1 MRDDTYTRIALR
13 LRDIGAE
20 DREWLLS
27 HLGAE
32 DCQRVSAALQEYRA
46 HNAARAEGAAQGLHE
61 GSKTQAE
68 SAPSKSQAGSAT
80 SKSHVGGA
88 PPLKTPVGSPP
99 PPADRLAAAS
109 AADVRKMLAGQPDWA
124 IALVLSAGPW
134 PWSQELLGQVSPER
148 IRALRALAT
157 QLSDRVKPQFRDA
170 LIRAVAGKLAP
181 AEIQTPVTQA
191 FDAALQR
198 AVHERSALDSVRLDL
213 S

>member
-1 MRDDTYTRIALR
+1 MREDTYTRIALR

-32 DCQRVSAALQEYRA
+32 DCKRVSAALQEYRA
-46 HNAARAEGAAQGLHE
+46 HNGPHPAAAAQGLRE
-61 GSKTQAE
+61 APKT
-68 SAPSKSQAGSAT
+68 QAGSA
-80 SKSHVGGA
+80 
-88 PPLKTPVGSPP
+88 PPKTPVGSAP

-109 AADVRKMLAGQPDWA
+109 AADVRKLLAGQPDWA

-134 PWSQELLGQVSPER
+134 PWSQEVLGQASPER

-157 QLSDRVKPQFRDA
+157 ELSDRVKPQFRDV
-170 LIRAVAGKLAP
+170 LIRAVAEKLAP

-198 AVHERSALDSVRLDL
+198 AVHERSALDSIRLDL

>member
-13 LRDIGAE
+13 LREIGAA

-32 DCQRVSAALQEYRA
+32 DCKRVSAALQEYRA
-46 HNAARAEGAAQGLHE
+46 HNASRPEV
-61 GSKTQAE
+61 
-68 SAPSKSQAGSAT
+68 P
-80 SKSHVGGA
+80 A
-88 PPLKTPVGSPP
+88 PPQTPVGSAPSP
-99 PPADRLAAAS
+99 GDRLATAT
-109 AADVRKMLAGQPDWA
+109 AADVGKLLAGQPDWA

-157 QLSDRVKPQFRDA
+157 ELSDRVKPQIRDA
-170 LIRAVAGKLAP
+170 LIRAFAGKLAP
-181 AEIQTPVTQA
+181 AETQTPVTRA

-198 AVHERSALDSVRLDL
+198 AVHERSALDGVRLDL

>member
-1 MRDDTYTRIALR
+1 VREDTYTRIALR

-32 DCQRVSAALQEYRA
+32 DCKRVSAALQEYRA
-46 HNAARAEGAAQGLHE
+46 HNAPRPEAAAQRLRE
-61 GSKTQAE
+61 APKT
-68 SAPSKSQAGSAT
+68 QAGSA
-80 SKSHVGGA
+80 
-88 PPLKTPVGSPP
+88 PL
-99 PPADRLAAAS
+99 PADRLGAAS
-109 AADVRKMLAGQPDWA
+109 AADVKKLLAGQPDWA

-157 QLSDRVKPQFRDA
+157 ELSDRVKPQFRAA

-198 AVHERSALDSVRLDL
+198 AVHERSALESVRLDL

>member
-1 MRDDTYTRIALR
+1 VREDTYTRIALR

-32 DCQRVSAALQEYRA
+32 DCKRVSAALQEYRA
-46 HNAARAEGAAQGLHE
+46 HNAPRPDGGAQGLRE
-61 GSKTQAE
+61 APKT
-68 SAPSKSQAGSAT
+68 QAGSA
-80 SKSHVGGA
+80 
-88 PPLKTPVGSPP
+88 PPLTPVGSAPL
-99 PPADRLAAAS
+99 PADRLGAAS
-109 AADVRKMLAGQPDWA
+109 AADVKKLLAGQPDWA

-157 QLSDRVKPQFRDA
+157 ELSDRVKPQFRAA

-198 AVHERSALDSVRLDL
+198 AVHERSALESVRLDP

>member
-1 MRDDTYTRIALR
+1 VREDTYTRIALR

-32 DCQRVSAALQEYRA
+32 DCKRVSAALQEYRA
-46 HNAARAEGAAQGLHE
+46 HNAARAEGAAQGLRE
-61 GSKTQAE
+61 GSKTHAE
-68 SAPSKSQAGSAT
+68 TAPSKAQAGSAA
-80 SKSHVGGA
+80 SKSHVESA
-88 PPLKTPVGSPP
+88 P

-109 AADVRKMLAGQPDWA
+109 AADVRKLLAGQPDWA

-157 QLSDRVKPQFRDA
+157 ELSDRVKPQFRDA
-170 LIRAVAGKLAP
+170 LIRAVVGKLAP